1 MKSLKLRLDKL
12 EKARPQDMG
21 INVNILF
28 TDPDDPNILIID
40 GKRMT
45 RQEHTAKNET
55 YRQAGGHIIEVK
67 PIRED

>member
-1 MKSLKLRLDKL
+1 MNIEARLMKL
-12 EKARPQDMG
+12 EKARPQDTE

-40 GKRMT
+40 GERMT
-45 RQEHTAKNET
+45 RQEHTAKNEA